1 MHGSPRHPSAQE
13 TLVSSLFFPKR
24 QQTERG
30 RKSKMRTN
38 KENQPSLLTPILVFR
53 TEIPLVNY
61 SVVDL
66 EGGGACGLL

>member
-1 MHGSPRHPSAQE
+1 
-13 TLVSSLFFPKR
+13 
-24 QQTERG
+24 
-30 RKSKMRTN
+30 MRTN